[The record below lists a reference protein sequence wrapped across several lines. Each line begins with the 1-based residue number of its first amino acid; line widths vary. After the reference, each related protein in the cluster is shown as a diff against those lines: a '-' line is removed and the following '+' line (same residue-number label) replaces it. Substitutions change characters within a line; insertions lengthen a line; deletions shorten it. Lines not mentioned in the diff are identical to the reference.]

1 MHPLDQ
7 PIWNALTGLQA
18 HFAEVSGSA
27 RRFPPAVT
35 MLGALESIDDAAYAS
50 LASIQKPGEVTALF
64 LQELPK
70 PPTGWTLVRTM
81 PLLQMVHERNGSGNS
96 RQGSPRWVE
105 LGTSDEAE
113 MLALAQLTEPGPFGT
128 RTREL
133 GTFLGIR
140 KEGKL
145 VSMAGVRLH
154 FPGFVEVSAVCTHPD
169 HLGQGY
175 AAELMLEVMA
185 RIRQGGEVPFLHVR
199 QNNTRAIPIY
209 ERLGFKQ
216 RTVFQL
222 SLVQSKK

>member
-96 RQGSPRWVE
+96 RQMTQE
-105 LGTSDEAE
+105 GTSY
-113 MLALAQLTEPGPFGT
+113 LPLKVNT
-128 RTREL
+128 
-133 GTFLGIR
+133 
-140 KEGKL
+140 
-145 VSMAGVRLH
+145 AGV
-154 FPGFVEVSAVCTHPD
+154 
-169 HLGQGY
+169 
-175 AAELMLEVMA
+175 
-185 RIRQGGEVPFLHVR
+185 
-199 QNNTRAIPIY
+199 IPIIFAMSIQ
-209 ERLGFKQ
+209 LFPATFAQFFPPGASKFGDWLHLATNWLQ
-216 RTVFQL
+216 PLSIDHAIVF
-222 SLVQSKK
+222 SRRARPTPWPR